1 MPDCADCNTLPDAPP
16 LGGVLHLAPP
26 LARTGERL
34 RGLLRRSGLPFV
46 ESESGI
52 VSVTLPEQGLAK
64 LALDLAGLLTPG
76 EQLECP
82 CLLSPDG
89 ALPTLADL
97 LRAQPLSRVVGRI
110 RGEWARQMLA
120 EHRITTHFQ
129 PIVEAR
135 KPDRVFAHEC
145 LVRGKERNGSLITP
159 TEAQRAARAAGL
171 LCHFDRAARLQ
182 AVRASAAH
190 QLEGLLFINVNP
202 NAIHDPAACMAS
214 TMDALALARIGP
226 ERVVFE
232 VTETEDVADPAHLVS
247 LLTFCRHN
255 GFRVALD
262 DLGAGYS
269 SVRLLTRLKPDFVK
283 LDRELV
289 EGIELDGFKA
299 RFVEKLI
306 DVSRSLGIPIVAEG
320 VETLREWQWVAAR
333 DVDYVQ
339 GFYVAEPGEPPRPA
353 AASHKSKA

>member
-1 MPDCADCNTLPDAPP
+1 MAPP
-16 LGGVLHLAPP
+16 LE
-26 LARTGERL
+26 RTGERL
-34 RGLLRRSGLPFV
+34 RGLLRRSALPFA
-46 ESESGI
+46 EPEPGI

-64 LALDLAGLLTPG
+64 LALDLAGLLTSG
-76 EQLECP
+76 EQLEVR
-82 CLLSPDG
+82 CLLQSEREP
-89 ALPTLADL
+89 PTLGDV

-110 RGEWARQMLA
+110 RGEWARQMLV
-120 EHRITTHFQ
+120 EQRVTTHFQ

-145 LVRGKERNGSLITP
+145 LVRGKERNGALITP
-159 TEAQRAARAAGL
+159 TEALGAARAAGL
-171 LCHFDRAARLQ
+171 LSHFDRAARLQ

-190 QLEGLLFINVNP
+190 KLEGLLFINVNP
-202 NAIHDPAACMAS
+202 NAIHDPAACMAA
-214 TMDALALARIGP
+214 TMEALALARIGP

-232 VTETEDVADPAHLVS
+232 VTETEDVADPAHLMS
-247 LLTFCRHN
+247 LLTFCRHH

-289 EGIELDGFKA
+289 EGIEVDGFKA

-306 DVSRSLGIPIVAEG
+306 DVACSLGIPIVAEG

-339 GFYVAEPGEPPRPA
+339 GFYVAEPSEPPRQA
-353 AASHKSKA
+353 AAPQGVKG